1 MPGLIERTGGED
13 GSTQDPLEHTRA
25 SWEASMLAQLD
36 TLRTSLRLEPP
47 SRIAWRCG
55 AALREMSLEL
65 AYWGEG
71 VTVEWPALIPL
82 HPDGNPHSTFDSAM
96 VLYYLSRADGE
107 TPAGKWIGF
116 RELPGGGFYHQA
128 FQGYTGDQICRGFE
142 AAPAAL
148 GQSAAAIGGWP
159 VADLGEYAYAFQPFP
174 LIRLAAVLWLGDEE
188 IPSRAVVLF
197 DEVASHHLPTDGLAL
212 LGSGLTRRL
221 LAHAERDQARPSRQP

>member
-82 HPDGNPHSTFDSAM
+82 YPD
-96 VLYYLSRADGE
+96 
-107 TPAGKWIGF
+107 GKWIGF

-128 FQGYTGDQICRGFE
+128 FQGYTGDQICREFE

-148 GQSAAAIGGWP
+148 GQSAAAIGGW
-159 VADLGEYAYAFQPFP
+159 
-174 LIRLAAVLWLGDEE
+174 
-188 IPSRAVVLF
+188 
-197 DEVASHHLPTDGLAL
+197 
-212 LGSGLTRRL
+212 
-221 LAHAERDQARPSRQP
+221 